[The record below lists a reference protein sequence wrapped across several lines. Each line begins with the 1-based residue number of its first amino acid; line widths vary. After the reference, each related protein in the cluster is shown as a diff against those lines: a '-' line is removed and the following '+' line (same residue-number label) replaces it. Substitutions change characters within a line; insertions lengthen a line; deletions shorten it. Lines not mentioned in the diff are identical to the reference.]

1 MIKEIFKNEVFKKVV
16 IPGYCDGEYEI
27 SNYGR
32 LWSVRE
38 NMFKSPSS
46 GSYGHLQFVLS
57 VNNVQISR
65 GVHVLVANAFI
76 PNPENKTV
84 VHHRDG
90 VPTTNF
96 VENLMWVTPQEH
108 ALIHKSWEYANKF
121 TEKPVYKYS
130 LDGEYVEEY
139 SSASEAARQMNGSQG
154 NISSCCVGRG
164 SSKTVYGFQ
173 WSYEKHDRIAPIETF
188 DKRRWKNRAKPVCQ
202 YSTDGTFIAEYV
214 SAAEAGRIT
223 NIESSNIR
231 NCCRG
236 REDYKRAGG
245 FIWKYKDAV

>member
-1 MIKEIFKNEVFKKVV
+1 MVKEVFKKVV

-38 NMFKSPSS
+38 KLFNQFSY
-46 GSYGHLQFVLS
+46 GEYGHLQVVLS
-57 VNNVQISR
+57 INNITKGI

-76 PNPENKTV
+76 PNPENKPI
-84 VHHRDG
+84 VHHKDG
-90 VPTTNF
+90 NPENNHI
-96 VENLMWVTPQEH
+96 ENLMWVTPEEH
-108 ALIHKSWEYANKF
+108 ALIHQFWKYAIEVTSK
-121 TEKPVYKYS
+121 TVYQYS
-130 LDGEYVEEY
+130 LDGNYVGQY
-139 SSASEAARQMNGSQG
+139 KSTAEAAKSVNGTQSNISECCLGSQY
-154 NISSCCVGRG
+154 
-164 SSKTVYGFQ
+164 TAYGYQ
-173 WSYEKHDRIAPIETF
+173 WSYEKHKSITPIETF

-236 REDYKRAGG
+236 RKDYKRAGG

>member
-1 MIKEIFKNEVFKKVV
+1 MVKEVFRKVV
-16 IPGYCDGEYEI
+16 IPLYCDGEYEI
-27 SNYGR
+27 SNYGK

-38 NMFKSPSS
+38 EKFMSFSV
-46 GSYGHLQFVLS
+46 GEYGHLQAVLS
-57 VNNVQISR
+57 VNGVEKCI

-76 PNPENKTV
+76 PNPENKPV
-84 VHHRDG
+84 VHHIDG
-90 VPTTNF
+90 DPKNNF
-96 VENLMWVTPQEH
+96 VGNLLRVTHQEH
-108 ALIHKSWEYANKF
+108 ALIHQSWKYAIE
-121 TEKPVYKYS
+121 TTSRTVYQYS
-130 LDGEYVEEY
+130 LDGNYIGEYK
-139 SSASEAARQMNGSQG
+139 STADAAKSVNGTQG
-154 NISSCCVGRG
+154 NISTCCLGG
-164 SSKTVYGFQ
+164 QDTAYGYQ
-173 WSYEKHDRIAPIETF
+173 WSYEKHKSITPIETF

-236 REDYKRAGG
+236 RKDYKRAGG